1 MERLHEELGE
11 ARGAASAA
19 SAAAEQAS
27 QQLSEQLMA
36 PERLAEAQA
45 RLKRYK
51 PSEDGRVQEELRL
64 EAAGL
69 LDEAQQRRIP
79 IPNSAVNIMLLR
91 PPWTKK

>member
-36 PERLAEAQA
+36 PERLAEAQMDRD
-45 RLKRYK
+45 RLER
-51 PSEDGRVQEELRL
+51 ELRESQL
-64 EAAGL
+64 EIDALRARAEAAVSLGDFYAL
-69 LDEAQQRRIP
+69 T
-79 IPNSAVNIMLLR
+79 V
-91 PPWTKK
+91 